1 MGDGI
6 YFTASKLRAGMLL
19 WVGTKAITLFPSPGL
34 FPLNSNQCLA
44 AGLEMGNS
52 EAGGDLELLEGES
65 DSTWKKP

>member
-6 YFTASKLRAGMLL
+6 YFTASKLCAGMLL

-34 FPLNSNQCLA
+34 FSLKSNQGLA

-52 EAGGDLELLEGES
+52 EAAGDSELLEGES
-65 DSTWKKP
+65 NSTWKNP